1 MEDNVEKNRICELL
15 SIKYP
20 VLQAPMSWITDAK
33 LAAAVSNA
41 GGLGIIGP
49 NSGAQSVTTD
59 VTETG
64 ERLRSEIRKAKSL
77 TDKPFG
83 VNILAY
89 EGDRFQFSDQ
99 CVKVILEEGI
109 AMAAL
114 CGDYPEK
121 YAKQLKDAGIK
132 LFFRAL
138 PYNNVEIA
146 KRAEQAG
153 MEAFIATGLEGGGH
167 IGLDRIPTFVL
178 IPQVVDAIKIP
189 VVAGGGIVDGRGMV
203 AAMALG
209 AEGVYLGT
217 RFIATKECPAHPTYK
232 QAIIDAKDTGT
243 VTFTSMVGLC
253 RALKTPPL
261 ERFVQMELNGTATQE
276 EMVKLHRHET
286 RPWLE
291 GDWSTTVFPSGAC
304 AGMIKEITSAAEVV
318 NSIVNEA
325 DEILKNMCKLGL
337 DT

>member
-1 MEDNVEKNRICELL
+1 MENSMNNNRICELL

-20 VLQAPMSWITDAK
+20 ILQAPMSWITDAG

-49 NSGAQSVTTD
+49 NSGKQSVTTD
-59 VTETG
+59 VTKTG
-64 ERLRSEIRKAKSL
+64 ERLRSEIKKAKSL

-83 VNILAY
+83 VNILSY
-89 EGDRFQFSDQ
+89 EGDRFQSSDQ
-99 CVKVILEEGI
+99 YVKVILEEGI
-109 AMAAL
+109 AVAAI
-114 CGDYPEK
+114 CGNYPEK

-132 LFFRAL
+132 QIFRAL
-138 PYNNVEIA
+138 PSNNVDVA

-153 MEAFIATGLEGGGH
+153 MEAFIAAGLEGGGH
-167 IGLDRIPTFVL
+167 IGLDRITTFVL

-189 VVAGGGIVDGRGMV
+189 VIAGGGIVDGRGMV

-209 AEGVYLGT
+209 AEGIYLGT

-232 QAIIDAKDTGT
+232 QAILDAIDTSS

-253 RALKTPPL
+253 RALKTPPV
-261 ERFVQMELNGTATQE
+261 EHFVQMELNGTATEE

-291 GDWSTTVFPSGAC
+291 GDWSTTVFPVGDC
-304 AGMIKEITSAAEVV
+304 AGMINEIKNASEVV
-318 NSIVNEA
+318 NSIVKEA
-325 DEILKNMCKLGL
+325 DEIMKKMCIQDFG
-337 DT
+337 

>member
-1 MEDNVEKNRICELL
+1 MKKNRISELL
-15 SIKYP
+15 SIEHP
-20 VLQAPMSWITDAK
+20 VLQAPMSWITDAV

-49 NSGAQSVTTD
+49 NGGAQSVTSD
-59 VTETG
+59 VIETG

-83 VNILAY
+83 VNVLAY
-89 EGDRFQFSDQ
+89 EGERFEFTDQ

-109 AMAAL
+109 AVAAL

-121 YAKQLKDAGIK
+121 YAKQFKDAGIK
-132 LFFRAL
+132 QIFRAL
-138 PYNNVEIA
+138 PSNNVDIA
-146 KRAEQAG
+146 RRAEQAG
-153 MEAFIATGLEGGGH
+153 MDAFIAAGLEGGGH
-167 IGLDRIPTFVL
+167 IGLDRITTFVL

-189 VVAGGGIVDGRGMV
+189 VIAGGGIVDGKGMV

-217 RFIATKECPAHPTYK
+217 RFIATNECPAHPTYK
-232 QAIIDAKDTGT
+232 QAIIDAIDTST

-253 RALKTPPL
+253 RALKTPPV
-261 ERFVQMELNGTATQE
+261 ERLVQMEEDGTATYE
-276 EMVKLHRHET
+276 EMVKVHRHET

-304 AGMIKEITSAAEVV
+304 AAMIHKITSAAEVV
-318 NSIVNEA
+318 NGIVNEA
-325 DEILKNMCKLGL
+325 DEIMKKMCSQ
-337 DT
+337 D